1 LRSSRRP
8 EKLTQKSDP
17 MKKSLFNGMK
27 IIMMQAIPACYRD
40 IFEERKHKG
49 TSMWL

>member
-8 EKLTQKSDP
+8 AKLRPKIRSDEKPSFQ
-17 MKKSLFNGMK
+17 GMK

-40 IFEERKHKG
+40 IFDEREK
-49 TSMWL
+49 T

>member
-8 EKLTQKSDP
+8 TKLTQKSDP
-17 MKKSLFNGMK
+17 MKNSLFNGMK

-40 IFEERKHKG
+40 IFDEREG
-49 TSMWL
+49 T